1 MSSGL
6 GLNINEFASNN
17 CFFTLDLSPE
27 QCNHSHLH
35 GQLRRKKNILK
46 YTLLKNFCSFI
57 DSKTGV
63 IGIDIKFAEALAED
77 FQLLAYATYPKA
89 AVIDSTGACQL
100 VDNV

>member
-1 MSSGL
+1 MNSGL
-6 GLNINEFASNN
+6 GLTITEFAKNN

-35 GQLRRKKNILK
+35 GQSPKKNSLK
-46 YTLLKNFCSFI
+46 YTLLKIFFSFI

-89 AVIDSTGACQL
+89 AVIDNTGACQL